1 MYRHI
6 IVGHDGTEHAH
17 DAAILALSIAKGA
30 DAKVISVNA
39 FYDVPAVL
47 PADQLRAQLRGDAHR
62 AVEQAARGVPS
73 NVAVDRQ
80 VISGPLA
87 RACAL

>member
-39 FYDVPAVL
+39 F
-47 PADQLRAQLRGDAHR
+47 
-62 AVEQAARGVPS
+62 
-73 NVAVDRQ
+73 
-80 VISGPLA
+80 
-87 RACAL
+87 